1 MNLHSSTRLLAIL
14 GIALGLSISTAKA
27 AVATAELSSFIQQGT
42 IINNIASGA
51 NITQIVYSLGTPG
64 NGIATWDSGGGSN
77 FGGGTPSNFLSDPN
91 FFQTVTWGGLSVA
104 PGAAFDFSGLDIDLI
119 VTLVPLNVTGSTLDT
134 TGSSLVNA
142 SVTVFWSNGDVGSSP
157 LAQQAWSTTQNLT
170 INGGAVGVP
179 DSASTQML
187 LAFALVGLT
196 FGRRVLRR

>member
-77 FGGGTPSNFLSDPN
+77 FGGGTPSYFLSDPN